1 MVGGIKLNNI
11 NTANAGCSGSIPVTL
26 FIVFLILKLVGV
38 ITWSWLW
45 VLAPLWIPL
54 ALGLAV
60 FLVGLIIVVIF
71 GKKNF

>member
-1 MVGGIKLNNI
+1 MVGGIELSNI

-60 FLVGLIIVVIF
+60 FLVGLIIVAIF

>member
-1 MVGGIKLNNI
+1 MS
-11 NTANAGCSGSIPVTL
+11 NTNTTNVGCSGGIPVTV

-54 ALGLAV
+54 ALGVAL
-60 FLVGLIIVVIF
+60 FLVGLIIVAIF
-71 GKKNF
+71 GKKHF